1 MVLLATPGTD
11 VLATYSL
18 NLVDYGYDQAAN
30 AVVLMIAILALT
42 GTLLGQ
48 KLTKSNL
55 AEGLGG

>member
-1 MVLLATPGTD
+1 
-11 VLATYSL
+11 
-18 NLVDYGYDQAAN
+18 
-30 AVVLMIAILALT
+30 VVLIIAAIAYF